1 MELET
6 KEKALEDL
14 RVVAE
19 GGFKGVEMIFTIQ
32 GEVYKATGDISNVGY
47 SENYLDNEVARI
59 KAKGLINLLVDET
72 ELVKVKD
79 DIEEDRSISYIFK
92 LECASRMLVFE
103 LMIVWK
109 DKRRI

>member
-19 GGFKGVEMIFTIQ
+19 GDFKGVERIFIIQ
-32 GEVYKATGDISNVGY
+32 GECDKATGDISNVGY
-47 SENYLDNEVARI
+47 SENCLDNEVARI
-59 KAKGLINLLVDET
+59 NAERLINLLIDET
-72 ELVKVKD
+72 ELTKVRD
-79 DIEEDRSISYIFK
+79 DIEDGSISYEFK
-92 LECASRMLVFE
+92 LECASRMLVLE

-109 DKRRI
+109 DKR